1 MTFDYSDILDDT
13 ADRSPDRVG
22 LLAGDWKITYAEIQS
37 AADTLAATLYA
48 RGVRPGDRV
57 ALCLGNQPEWV
68 FVFFALCRLR
78 ASAVM
83 LPSAWRAAEIR
94 HAFELTGPRAI
105 VASRTVAPIFDEVA
119 RPELAVVAG
128 PGDAIDGWSEI
139 ADLLSEV
146 APAVP
151 AGVRGLDPG
160 DMELALPFSSGTTGM
175 PKAVRHTHHS
185 LVVATRQWRE
195 SLDITREDRLQ
206 ALTPLA
212 HILGIV
218 NIGATFIGEATIRL
232 FPRFT
237 PRSMVE
243 SFQQDRITIGMTVAP
258 IAAAL
263 AAMPDLEEFDLSSLR
278 YLNWSAT
285 PVNRDIAQQVSD
297 RIGVSWLPAYGT
309 TEVPIVAVNPVSSL
323 PHGRLDSV
331 GLPPSAVDVET
342 IDVVSHEFLPRGSTG
357 EIVVRSPARME
368 GYLPEGDS
376 PFLDGGWYRTGD
388 IGHVEPEGWV
398 VVTDRVKDI
407 IRVSGT
413 QVSPVEVERVLVSSP
428 LVADCAV
435 FGVPDERRGERP
447 AAAVVVADGVDTSAE
462 EIITW
467 MADRLAPYKQLRD
480 VYFVEEIPRTPS
492 GKIQRRHL
500 VGQLSAGAEK

>member
-13 ADRSPDRVG
+13 AERSPDRVG
-22 LLAGDWKITYAEIQS
+22 LLAGDWQITYAEIRG
-37 AADTLAATLYA
+37 AANAIAAALHA

-94 HAFELTGPRAI
+94 HAFELTRPSAV
-105 VASRTVAPIFDEVA
+105 VASRTVAPIFDEVE
-119 RPELAVVAG
+119 RPGLSVVAG
-128 PGDAIDGWSEI
+128 PGDTLEGWIEI
-139 ADLLSEV
+139 ADLLSES
-146 APAVP
+146 APALP
-151 AGVRGLDPG
+151 AEVLDLDPS
-160 DMELALPFSSGTTGM
+160 DRELALPFSSGTTGM
-175 PKAVRHTHHS
+175 PKAVRHTHRS
-185 LVVATRQWRE
+185 LVVATHQWRE
-195 SLDITREDRLQ
+195 SLDITEDDRLQ

-218 NIGATFIGEATIRL
+218 NIGATFVGEATIRL
-232 FPRFT
+232 FPKFT

-243 SFQQDRITIGMTVAP
+243 SFQDDRITIGMTVAP

-285 PVNRDIAQQVSD
+285 PVNRDIAEQVSS

-309 TEVPIVAVNPVSSL
+309 TEVPIIAVNPVASL
-323 PHGRLDSV
+323 PDGRLDSV
-331 GLPPSAVDVET
+331 GLPPSEVDVET
-342 IDVVSHEFLPRGSTG
+342 VDVVTHEFLPRGSTG
-357 EIVVRSPARME
+357 EIVVRSPARMK

-376 PFLDGGWYRTGD
+376 PFLDGDWYRTGD

-413 QVSPVEVERVLVSSP
+413 QVSPVEVERVLVSAP
-428 LVADCAV
+428 QVADCAV

-447 AAAVVVADGVDTSAE
+447 AAAVVVADGVETDAE
-462 EIITW
+462 ELIAW
-467 MADRLAPYKQLRD
+467 VADRLAPYKRLRD
-480 VYFVEEIPRTPS
+480 VYFVDEIPRTPS

-500 VGQLSAGAEK
+500 VGRLVTGATP